1 MSKRDKLVGAGLGAG
16 LAGAAFLALKYALR
30 PPTKERVP
38 STISPAIFATKVLHT
53 SLGTLI
59 YHESGGGQPVVF
71 VHGVMTGAS
80 SYEWSKV
87 YPAFAI
93 SHRVLAPDLIGF
105 GESSRPDRRLTAEDQ
120 VRSLA
125 EFLRAT
131 CEQPAILVGSGIGG
145 GFCVLL
151 ASQHP
156 ELVSRLVL
164 LSPTGLREF
173 GKTRLTLGTML
184 IGAFPLFGRF
194 LYRNHRA
201 TRAAVRSMLEGMAF
215 ANPANITEET
225 VDVYTTCAQQYGAE
239 HAIMNLEA
247 GRFCLPLEERLS
259 MLTQP
264 VALLWGER
272 CVFPPAGW
280 AAHLQ
285 TITKQST
292 LDIIPDT
299 SVLPNLEAPA
309 KVAQLLD
316 SLLSPEIHV
325 VHPG

>member
-16 LAGAAFLALKYALR
+16 LAGAALLALKYALR

-59 YHESGGGQPVVF
+59 YHESGGGQPLVF
-71 VHGVMTGAS
+71 IHGVMPGAS

-105 GESSRPDRRLTAEDQ
+105 GESSRPDRHTTADDHA
-120 VRSLA
+120 RALA

-131 CEQPAILVGSGIGG
+131 CDQPAILVGSGLGA

-164 LSPTGLREF
+164 LSPMGLREF
-173 GKTRLTLGTML
+173 GKTRLPLSTLL
-184 IGAFPLFGRF
+184 LGAMPLLGRF
-194 LYRNHRA
+194 FYRNHRA
-201 TRAAVRSMLEGMAF
+201 TKAAIRSMLEGIGF
-215 ANPANITEET
+215 ANPANISQET

-239 HAIMNLEA
+239 HAILNFQA
-247 GRFCLPLEERLS
+247 GRLSLPLEERLAA
-259 MLTQP
+259 LTLP
-264 VALLWGER
+264 VALLWGGR
-272 CVFPPAGW
+272 CTFPPPDWAGR
-280 AAHLQ
+280 LQ
-285 TITKQST
+285 EIAKQAT
-292 LDIIPDT
+292 LHIIPDAGA
-299 SVLPNLEAPA
+299 LANIEAHA
-309 KVAQLLD
+309 EVADLLA
-316 SLLSPEIHV
+316 SLLSPEIRMMQE
-325 VHPG
+325 G